1 MANKDSDVYKNL
13 VRIEEPEARI
23 HVDAPDGV
31 LPLALNVELPGGY
44 VSEAVPSGVRLP
56 HTATAMFSTAD
67 SFQLGRKSV
76 V

>member
-44 VSEAVPSGVRLP
+44 VS
-56 HTATAMFSTAD
+56 D
-67 SFQLGRKSV
+67 RKSV

>member
-31 LPLALNVELPGGY
+31 LPLALNL
-44 VSEAVPSGVRLP
+44 SLI
-56 HTATAMFSTAD
+56 HI
-67 SFQLGRKSV
+67 
-76 V
+76 